1 MIDLE
6 LIILLMIIVTNIAMY
21 MIWLNLNKLEKRI
34 EHLTVWA
41 EELEDW
47 IEEGGDAYIGLNFDV
62 DLAREEIREEV
73 ITQLNKKNK
82 GDK

>member
-6 LIILLMIIVTNIAMY
+6 LIILFMLIVTNIAMY
-21 MIWLNLNKLEKRI
+21 IIWLNLNNLERKV

-41 EELEDW
+41 EELEEW
-47 IEEGGDAYIGLNFDV
+47 IEEGGDAYMGLNFDV

-73 ITQLNKKNK
+73 IAQLNKENK

>member
-1 MIDLE
+1 MSLE
-6 LIILLMIIVTNIAMY
+6 LIILLMLIVTNIAMY
-21 MIWLNLNKLEKRI
+21 IIWLNLNKLEQRV

-41 EELEDW
+41 EELEEW
-47 IEEGGDAYIGLNFDV
+47 IEEGGDAYMGLNFDV

-73 ITQLNKKNK
+73 MAQLKKENK